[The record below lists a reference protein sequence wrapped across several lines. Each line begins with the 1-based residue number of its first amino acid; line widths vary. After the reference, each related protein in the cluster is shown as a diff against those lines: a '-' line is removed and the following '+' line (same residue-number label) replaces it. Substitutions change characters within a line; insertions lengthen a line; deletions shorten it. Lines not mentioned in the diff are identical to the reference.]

1 MRSAI
6 WLSICVAISAL
17 LLGAGNAKVG
27 VVFSSGYDETD
38 FFDYNIQYPASWSLV
53 AQDDTTAIPKT
64 VTVGADGGGVI
75 TTVTSSGS
83 NYDWWFGDLA
93 PAITNDQPYQAQNWG
108 YWSFTVNQDTR
119 YQLAGSLAAVGT
131 ALDPFGSGIGYD
143 VSLTD
148 NSTGENLFYGTYGN
162 YSDAW
167 VTLGS
172 SDGIDPYT
180 SGSLTGVLQQGHK
193 YELNYMANVWDPSLA
208 IGFLSLSVGSH

>member
-75 TTVTSSGS
+75 TTVTSSGIELRLVVRRS
-83 NYDWWFGDLA
+83 GAGHHERPALPGTELGLLVLHGEPRHSLSIGWQPGCGGYGFGSFRFGDWLRRE
-93 PAITNDQPYQAQNWG
+93 P
-108 YWSFTVNQDTR
+108 
-119 YQLAGSLAAVGT
+119 
-131 ALDPFGSGIGYD
+131 
-143 VSLTD
+143 
-148 NSTGENLFYGTYGN
+148 
-162 YSDAW
+162 
-167 VTLGS
+167 
-172 SDGIDPYT
+172 DGQFHWRE
-180 SGSLTGVLQQGHK
+180 LVLRH
-193 YELNYMANVWDPSLA
+193 LR
-208 IGFLSLSVGSH
+208 